1 MLLDVGDHGGAG
13 LGVHGHQ
20 VLDVVMIT
28 QVQAV
33 HQVRDLSP
41 VQVKSD
47 NRNLILA
54 QCSLIKI
61 IDNQ

>member
-47 NRNLILA
+47 NRNLIKE
-54 QCSLIKI
+54 QSE
-61 IDNQ
+61 